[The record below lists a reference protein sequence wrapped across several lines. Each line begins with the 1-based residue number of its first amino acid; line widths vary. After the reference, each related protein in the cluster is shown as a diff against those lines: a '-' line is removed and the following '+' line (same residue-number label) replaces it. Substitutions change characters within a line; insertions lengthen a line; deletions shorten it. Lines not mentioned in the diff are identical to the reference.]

1 MTLAEPIN
9 LAKQLVSVPESVR
22 PMPDMY
28 HARTGHVLPLGN
40 SEIFKQLVKTEE
52 YAKTNHMKINFKKT
66 KVMLFNPCW
75 SVDFMPHLEV
85 EDKELEL
92 VEEMRLLGVIIQS
105 DMKWGANTDHI
116 VKKASFKLWVI
127 RRLKALG
134 ARP

>member
-1 MTLAEPIN
+1 
-9 LAKQLVSVPESVR
+9 
-22 PMPDMY
+22 
-28 HARTGHVLPLGN
+28 
-40 SEIFKQLVKTEE
+40 
-52 YAKTNHMKINFKKT
+52 MKINFKKT

-75 SVDFMPHLEV
+75 SVDFMTHLEV

-116 VKKASFKLWVI
+116 VKKASSKLWVV

-134 ARP
+134 VRPEQLVDMYVNQCRSI